1 MNDAVITLNG
11 LEKRFPGMDK
21 PAVAPLDCTI
31 HAGYVTGLVG
41 PDGAGKTT
49 LMRMLAGLL
58 KPDSGSATVIGFD
71 PIKNDGALHAVL
83 GYMPQKFGL
92 YEDLTVMEN
101 LNLYADL
108 RSVTG
113 EARKQTFARLLEF
126 TSLGPFTGRLAG
138 KLSGGMK
145 QKLGLACTLVGEPK
159 VLLLDEP
166 GVGVDPISR
175 RELWQM
181 VHELA
186 GEGMLILWST
196 SYLDEAEQCRDVLLM
211 NEGELLYQGGPKA
224 LTQTMAGRSFLMTSP
239 HEGNR
244 KLLQRALKLPQVS
257 DGMIQ
262 GKSVRLILKKEAT
275 PDDIRHADGMPE
287 ININETTP
295 RFEDAFIDLLG
306 GAGTSE
312 SPLGAILHTVEG
324 TPGETVIEAKELTKK
339 FGDFAATDHVNFAVK
354 RGEIF
359 GLLGPNGAGK
369 STTFKMMCGLLVPT
383 SGQALVLGMDL
394 KESSG
399 KARQHLGYMAQ
410 KFSLYGNLTVEQNL
424 RFFSGVY
431 GLRGRAQNEKIS
443 RMSEAF
449 GLKSIASHA
458 TDELPLGF
466 KQRLALACSLMH
478 EPDILFLDEPTSG
491 VDPLTRREFWLHIN
505 SMVEKGV
512 TVMVTTHFMDE
523 AEYCDRIGLVYRGKL
538 IASGTPD
545 DLKAQSANDE
555 QPDPTMEALLSTEI
569 TRTELLLCKLIPYY
583 FLGMLAML
591 LCMLVSVFILGV
603 PYRGSLL
610 ILFFISSLFLLSTLG
625 MGLLISTITRN
636 QFNAAQVALN
646 AAFLPSIMLS
656 GFIFQIDSMPA
667 VIRAVTYIIPARY
680 FVSTLQSLFLAGNIP
695 VVLVVNVLF
704 LIASAVMF
712 IGLTWLKTKRRLD

>member
-1 MNDAVITLNG
+1 MNDAVIQLNN
-11 LEKRFPGMDK
+11 LVKRFKGMDK
-21 PAVAPLDCTI
+21 PAVAPLNCTI
-31 HAGYVTGLVG
+31 QKGYVTGLVG

-58 KPDSGSATVIGFD
+58 KPDEGTASVLGLD
-71 PIKNDGALHAVL
+71 PIKDDGALHAML

-113 EARKQTFARLLEF
+113 EARQKTFARLLEF
-126 TSLGPFTGRLAG
+126 TSLGPFTDRLAG

-186 GEGMLILWST
+186 GDGMLILWST

-211 NEGELLYQGGPKA
+211 NEGELLYQGEPTT
-224 LTQTMAGRSFLMTSP
+224 LTQSMAGRSFLLHSP
-239 HEGNR
+239 QESNR
-244 KLLQRALKLPQVS
+244 RLLQRVLRLPQVS

-262 GKSVRLILKKEAT
+262 GRSVRIILKKEAT
-275 PDDIRHADGMPE
+275 ADDIRQAQGMPE
-287 ININETTP
+287 IEIEETAP

-312 SPLGAILHTVEG
+312 SPLAAILHTVEG
-324 TPGETVIEAKELTKK
+324 TPGETVIEAKSLTKK
-339 FGDFAATDHVNFAVK
+339 FGDFAATDNVNFAVK

-383 SGQALVLGMDL
+383 SGQALVLDMDL
-394 KESSG
+394 KVSSG

-431 GLRGRAQNEKIS
+431 GLRGRAQNEKIR
-443 RMSEAF
+443 RMSDAF
-449 GLKSIASHA
+449 ALTNIASHA

-491 VDPLTRREFWLHIN
+491 VDPITRREFWLHIN

-538 IASGTPD
+538 IAHGTPD
-545 DLKAQSANDE
+545 DLKNQAADDA
-555 QPDPTMEALLSTEI
+555 QPDPTMEQAFI
-569 TRTELLLCKLIPYY
+569 TLIHDWDKE
-583 FLGMLAML
+583 
-591 LCMLVSVFILGV
+591 
-603 PYRGSLL
+603 
-610 ILFFISSLFLLSTLG
+610 
-625 MGLLISTITRN
+625 
-636 QFNAAQVALN
+636 NAHAQ
-646 AAFLPSIMLS
+646 
-656 GFIFQIDSMPA
+656 
-667 VIRAVTYIIPARY
+667 
-680 FVSTLQSLFLAGNIP
+680 
-695 VVLVVNVLF
+695 
-704 LIASAVMF
+704 
-712 IGLTWLKTKRRLD
+712 

>member
-1 MNDAVITLNG
+1 MSDELITLDG
-11 LEKRFPGMDK
+11 LTRSFAGMTR
-21 PAVAPLDCTI
+21 PAVAPLSCTVRS
-31 HAGYVTGLVG
+31 GYVTGLVG

-58 KPDSGSATVIGFD
+58 EADSGSASVIGFD
-71 PIKNDGALHAVL
+71 PIRDDSALHAVL

-101 LNLYADL
+101 LTLYADL

-113 EARKQTFARLLEF
+113 EARRKIFDRLLEF
-126 TSLGPFTGRLAG
+126 TSLGPFTDRLAG

-186 GEGMLILWST
+186 GDGMLILWST
-196 SYLDEAEQCRDVLLM
+196 SYLDEAEQCREVLLM
-211 NEGELLYQGGPKA
+211 NEGQLLYQGEPRS
-224 LTQTMAGRSFLMTSP
+224 LTQTMAGRSFLVSSR
-239 HEGNR
+239 EENNR
-244 KLLQRALKLPQVS
+244 RLLQRALKLPQIS
-257 DGMIQ
+257 DGVIQ
-262 GKSVRLILKKEAT
+262 GKSVRLILKKEAS
-275 PDDIRHADGMPE
+275 IEEVRSHASLPPLE
-287 ININETTP
+287 IAETSP

-306 GAGTSE
+306 GAGTAE
-312 SPLGAILHTVEG
+312 SPLGAIIHSVEG
-324 TPGETVIEAKELTKK
+324 SHDETVIEAQTLTKK
-339 FGDFAATDHVNFAVK
+339 FGDFAATDHVDFKVK

-383 SGQALVLGMDL
+383 SGKALVLGMDL
-394 KESSG
+394 KVSSG

-410 KFSLYGNLTVEQNL
+410 KFSLYGNLSVEQNL

-431 GLRGRAQNEKIS
+431 GLRGRVQNEKIE

-449 GLKSIASHA
+449 GLKEIANHA
-458 TDELPLGF
+458 ADELPLGY

-505 SMVEKGV
+505 SMVDKGV

-545 DLKAQSANDE
+545 ALKALAASDE
-555 QPDPTMEALLSTEI
+555 QPDPTMEQAFI
-569 TRTELLLCKLIPYY
+569 TLIHDWDKEN
-583 FLGMLAML
+583 
-591 LCMLVSVFILGV
+591 
-603 PYRGSLL
+603 
-610 ILFFISSLFLLSTLG
+610 SSE
-625 MGLLISTITRN
+625 R
-636 QFNAAQVALN
+636 
-646 AAFLPSIMLS
+646 
-656 GFIFQIDSMPA
+656 
-667 VIRAVTYIIPARY
+667 
-680 FVSTLQSLFLAGNIP
+680 
-695 VVLVVNVLF
+695 
-704 LIASAVMF
+704 
-712 IGLTWLKTKRRLD
+712 

>member
-1 MNDAVITLNG
+1 MSDNAIRLDG
-11 LEKRFPGMDK
+11 LVKRFPGGEK
-21 PAVAPLDCTI
+21 PAVAPLTCAI
-31 HAGYVTGLVG
+31 HSGYVTGLVG

-58 KPDSGSATVIGFD
+58 KPDAGSASVLGLD
-71 PIKNDGALHAVL
+71 PINDDRALHASL

-101 LNLYADL
+101 LTLYADL
-108 RSVTG
+108 RSVVG
-113 EARKQTFARLLEF
+113 EARQKTFARLLEF
-126 TSLGPFTGRLAG
+126 TALGPFTNRLAG

-196 SYLDEAEQCRDVLLM
+196 SYLDEAEQCRDVLLL
-211 NEGELLYQGGPKA
+211 NEGELLYQGQPTT
-224 LTQTMAGRSFLMTSP
+224 LTQSMAGRSFLLHSP
-239 HEGNR
+239 QESNR
-244 KLLQRALKLPQVS
+244 RLLRRGLKLPQVS

-262 GKSVRLILKKEAT
+262 GRSVRLILKRAASAE
-275 PDDIRHADGMPE
+275 DIRSAEGMPE
-287 ININETTP
+287 IEIAETTP

-306 GAGTSE
+306 GAGTQE
-312 SPLGAILHTVEG
+312 SPLGAILHTVAGSPE
-324 TPGETVIEAKELTKK
+324 ETVIEAKSLTKK
-339 FGDFAATDHVNFAVK
+339 FGDFAATDNVDFAVK

-383 SGQALVLGMDL
+383 AGKALVLGMDL
-394 KESSG
+394 KVSSG
-399 KARQHLGYMAQ
+399 KARQRLGYMAQ

-431 GLRGRAQNEKIS
+431 GLRGRAQSEKIA

-449 GLKSIASHA
+449 SLTTIASHA
-458 TDELPLGF
+458 TDALPLGF

-505 SMVEKGV
+505 SMVERGV

-538 IASGTPD
+538 IAHGTPD
-545 DLKAQSANDE
+545 DLKAQAADDE
-555 QPDPTMEALLSTEI
+555 QADPTMEQAFI
-569 TRTELLLCKLIPYY
+569 RLINSWDKEH
-583 FLGMLAML
+583 ADE
-591 LCMLVSVFILGV
+591 
-603 PYRGSLL
+603 R
-610 ILFFISSLFLLSTLG
+610 
-625 MGLLISTITRN
+625 
-636 QFNAAQVALN
+636 
-646 AAFLPSIMLS
+646 
-656 GFIFQIDSMPA
+656 
-667 VIRAVTYIIPARY
+667 
-680 FVSTLQSLFLAGNIP
+680 
-695 VVLVVNVLF
+695 
-704 LIASAVMF
+704 
-712 IGLTWLKTKRRLD
+712 

>member
-1 MNDAVITLNG
+1 MSDELITLDG
-11 LEKRFPGMDK
+11 LTRSFTGMTR
-21 PAVAPLDCTI
+21 PAVAPLSCTVRS
-31 HAGYVTGLVG
+31 GYVTGLVG

-58 KPDSGSATVIGFD
+58 KADSGSASVIGFD
-71 PIKNDGALHAVL
+71 PIRDDSALHAVL

-101 LNLYADL
+101 LTLYADL

-113 EARKQTFARLLEF
+113 EARRKIFDRLLEF
-126 TSLGPFTGRLAG
+126 TSLGPFTDRLAG

-186 GEGMLILWST
+186 GDGMLILWST
-196 SYLDEAEQCRDVLLM
+196 SYLDEAEQCREVLLM
-211 NEGELLYQGGPKA
+211 NEGQLLYQGEPRS
-224 LTQTMAGRSFLMTSP
+224 LTQTMAGRSFLVSSR
-239 HEGNR
+239 EENNR
-244 KLLQRALKLPQVS
+244 RLLQRALKLEQIS
-257 DGMIQ
+257 DGVIQ
-262 GKSVRLILKKEAT
+262 GKSVRLILKKEAS
-275 PDDIRHADGMPE
+275 IEEVRSHASLPPLE
-287 ININETTP
+287 IGETSP

-306 GAGTSE
+306 GAGTAE
-312 SPLGAILHTVEG
+312 SPLGAIIHSVEG
-324 TPGETVIEAKELTKK
+324 SHDETVIEAQTLTKK
-339 FGDFAATDHVNFAVK
+339 FGDFAATDHVDFKVK

-383 SGQALVLGMDL
+383 SGKALVLGMDL
-394 KESSG
+394 KVSSG

-410 KFSLYGNLTVEQNL
+410 KFSLYGNLSVEQNL

-431 GLRGRAQNEKIS
+431 GLRGRVQNEKIE

-449 GLKSIASHA
+449 GLKEIANHA
-458 TDELPLGF
+458 ADELPLGY

-505 SMVEKGV
+505 SMVDKGV

-545 DLKAQSANDE
+545 ALKALAASDE
-555 QPDPTMEALLSTEI
+555 QPDPTMEQAFI
-569 TRTELLLCKLIPYY
+569 TLIHDWDKEN
-583 FLGMLAML
+583 
-591 LCMLVSVFILGV
+591 
-603 PYRGSLL
+603 
-610 ILFFISSLFLLSTLG
+610 SSE
-625 MGLLISTITRN
+625 R
-636 QFNAAQVALN
+636 
-646 AAFLPSIMLS
+646 
-656 GFIFQIDSMPA
+656 
-667 VIRAVTYIIPARY
+667 
-680 FVSTLQSLFLAGNIP
+680 
-695 VVLVVNVLF
+695 
-704 LIASAVMF
+704 
-712 IGLTWLKTKRRLD
+712 

>member
-1 MNDAVITLNG
+1 MGVSMSSNDGIIRLHG
-11 LEKRFPGMDK
+11 LMKSFPALDK
-21 PAVAPLDCTI
+21 PAVASLDCEI
-31 HAGYVTGLVG
+31 RAGEVTGLVG

-58 KPDSGSATVIGFD
+58 KPTEGSAEVIGLD
-71 PIKNDGALHAVL
+71 PIKDDRALHAVL

-101 LNLYADL
+101 LTLYADL
-108 RSVTG
+108 RGVTG
-113 EARKQTFARLLEF
+113 EERETTFRRLLEF
-126 TSLGPFTGRLAG
+126 TSLGPFTSRLAG

-145 QKLGLACTLVGEPK
+145 QKLGLACTLVGQPK

-211 NEGELLYQGGPKA
+211 NEGELLYHGAPKA
-224 LTQTMAGRSFLMTSP
+224 LTQKMAGRSLLVS
-239 HEGNR
+239 HGEENNR
-244 KLLQRALKLPQVS
+244 KLLQRALKLPQIS
-257 DGMIQ
+257 DGVIQ
-262 GKSVRLILKKEAT
+262 GRSVRLILAKDASIEEL
-275 PDDIRHADGMPE
+275 ADALNLSAE
-287 ININETTP
+287 HIVQTEP

-306 GAGTSE
+306 GAGEQE

-324 TPGETVIEAKELTKK
+324 SHDETVIEARQLTKK
-339 FGDFAATDHVNFAVK
+339 FGDFAATDHVDFTVQ

-369 STTFKMMCGLLVPT
+369 STTFKMMCGLLVPS
-383 SGQALVLGMDL
+383 SGKALVLDMDL
-394 KESSG
+394 KTSSG

-410 KFSLYGNLTVEQNL
+410 KFSLYGNLTVAQNL

-431 GLRGRAQNEKIS
+431 GLRGKAQEEKIH

-449 GLKSIASHA
+449 NLRPIFNSQ
-458 TDELPLGF
+458 TDSLPLGF

-491 VDPLTRREFWLHIN
+491 VDPITRREFWLHIN

-545 DLKAQSANDE
+545 DLKRQAANDE
-555 QPDPTMEALLSTEI
+555 QADPTMEQAFI
-569 TRTELLLCKLIPYY
+569 TLI
-583 FLGMLAML
+583 
-591 LCMLVSVFILGV
+591 
-603 PYRGSLL
+603 
-610 ILFFISSLFLLSTLG
+610 
-625 MGLLISTITRN
+625 N
-636 QFNAAQVALN
+636 QW
-646 AAFLPSIMLS
+646 
-656 GFIFQIDSMPA
+656 DKEHEHE
-667 VIRAVTYIIPARY
+667 RA
-680 FVSTLQSLFLAGNIP
+680 
-695 VVLVVNVLF
+695 
-704 LIASAVMF
+704 
-712 IGLTWLKTKRRLD
+712 